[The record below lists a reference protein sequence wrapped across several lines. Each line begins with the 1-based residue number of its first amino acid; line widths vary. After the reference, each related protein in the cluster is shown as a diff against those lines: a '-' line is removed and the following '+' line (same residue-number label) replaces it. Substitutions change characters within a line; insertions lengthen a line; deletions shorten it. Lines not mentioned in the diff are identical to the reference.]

1 MNIVP
6 IKTDKQYNI
15 ALKRIEKLWGSV
27 PNTQPGNELDILLAL
42 VEYYETYKIDPIRS
56 PDPLSGLNFFM
67 EQKGF
72 SQKDLASILGST
84 RASEILTGKKDINLK
99 QILML
104 NISWKIPYSLLIE
117 NHPLKNDL
125 IKKKIVS
132 RKPTRKTVNKLKGN
146 TLVVKK
152 TVKKNASKAN
162 ARKKT
167 KRKLAN

>member
-6 IKTDKQYNI
+6 IKTNKQYTI
-15 ALKRIEKLWGSV
+15 ALNRIEKLWGSD
-27 PNTQPGNELDILLAL
+27 PNTLPGNELDILLAL
-42 VEYYETYKIDPIRS
+42 VEYYETYKIDPIQS
-56 PDPLSGLNFFM
+56 PDPLSGLTFFM

-84 RASEILTGKKDINLK
+84 RASEILSGKKDINLK

-117 NHPLKNDL
+117 NHPLKNNL
-125 IKKKIVS
+125 MKKKKLS
-132 RKPTRKTVNKLKGN
+132 RKPAKKSVSDIKSSTSVETKTATKSTSKSKDRK
-146 TLVVKK
+146 
-152 TVKKNASKAN
+152 
-162 ARKKT
+162 RT